1 MDDIS
6 RPGMK
11 VLDFRIR
18 MNVYRTHYI
27 KDTLKLLGV
36 QGHIPSLKDIYVVAG
51 PPPEEKSSGS
61 GLFILG
67 VIECG
72 IR

>member
-1 MDDIS
+1 M
-6 RPGMK
+6 GM
-11 VLDFRIR
+11 I
-18 MNVYRTHYI
+18 VYIEYYI
-27 KDTLKLLGV
+27 IEKDSLKLLGV
-36 QGHIPSLKDIYVVAG
+36 QGHIPSLKGIYVVAG